1 MMGAGIWYDVM
12 HNFHR
17 EGKRTAMIVDGS
29 EKERGTVNAGQTSV
43 TRVGAPYV
51 HVWGLSR

>member
-29 EKERGTVNAGQTSV
+29 EKERGTFNAGQTSV